1 MTTSQN
7 ASILAHLRA
16 GKSITGMDALRL
28 FGCSRLAAR
37 ILDLRQA
44 GHPITGETITT
55 DTGKR
60 CKEYRMEMSQ

>member
-7 ASILAHLRA
+7 ASILAHLRR
-16 GKSITGMDALRL
+16 GKPITSMDALRL

-44 GHPITGETITT
+44 GHPIEGETITT

-60 CKEYRMEMSQ
+60 VREYRMGATQ

>member
-1 MTTSQN
+1 MLSQN
-7 ASILAHLRA
+7 TAILAHLRA
-16 GKSITGMDALRL
+16 GKRITGLDALTR

-60 CKEYRMEMSQ
+60 CKEYRLEIKQ